1 MSKNLVLVAILLVTL
16 LLGIVHVAY
25 YHPKLPDSVASH
37 FDFEG
42 NANGF
47 SPKRNHSL
55 VMACLQ
61 VGFGVFF
68 WVLVLVL
75 KYIPPQLVNLPNRD
89 YWLAPERRKETIH
102 EMNGG
107 LLGFA
112 IATQIFLVALNH
124 LTTLHNLGTPAMH
137 WFWPVFIGY
146 GCYVRPMQKSV
157 QKTGRVMR
165 GRIAR
170 SGGLPP
176 TKSTTRTRGNP
187 RVTVCSQLY

>member
-16 LLGIVHVAY
+16 LVGIVHVAY

-146 GCYVRPMQKSV
+146 GCYVIGWSVWLCLKFKLPAHAKERPENRAGDAGQD
-157 QKTGRVMR
+157 RP
-165 GRIAR
+165 
-170 SGGLPP
+170 L
-176 TKSTTRTRGNP
+176 
-187 RVTVCSQLY
+187 